1 MEKTSYFSNMEQKD
15 TLSYKLV
22 NEETVIK
29 EDKSNASII
38 GCKIQKS
45 IFTEVSF
52 YSADFDGTIMIDCKF
67 EKGNWSRTDC
77 CSLTASNT
85 IFIGIDFTLSTMR
98 NAEFKKCTFINC
110 NFDHIALSGSTF
122 YHCLF
127 KDIVLSQSS
136 TYLNTYINCCFDS
149 CNFNGN
155 FYYNMLIRNEYMSSF
170 FHKKLFAY
178 NYFFQENNKNLELF
192 GLDNLQEEEV
202 KTYLIQNNLLI
213 NLVILDLNENS
224 NIDLSI
230 IRFLAA
236 IGELLNLGT
245 LVREEQ
251 LQFIHNLSKFLLRE
265 DLLSAITIAEASS
278 YIEHH
283 LLFLD
288 MQDNF
293 AYEKCKET
301 LNAIKNE
308 LLQAYQIMGQSISFK
323 YDEKKEDT
331 EQIVK
336 IVYNKEPEI
345 PICTILNEIKASL
358 GINAPD
364 AARIKTEVGSFHE
377 WISCYDS
384 VVQCLQLLI
393 SVLGLGY
400 TIIGALQKKKL
411 KEKEKEEEAQ
421 LAATTSENMIAMIN
435 KALSKQK
442 ITPEF
447 SQTIQIVAKNE
458 VIASKNFRGYSKS
471 NVQSIDIMTKK
482 S

>member
-1 MEKTSYFSNMEQKD
+1 MEKTSYFSNMQQKD

-29 EDKSNASII
+29 EDKSNANII
-38 GCKIQKS
+38 GCKIQKC

-52 YSADFDGTIMIDCKF
+52 YSADFDGTIIIDCKF

-98 NAEFKKCTFINC
+98 NADFKKCTFINC

-122 YHCLF
+122 SHCSF
-127 KDIVLSQSS
+127 KDIILSQSS
-136 TYLNTYINCCFDS
+136 TYLNTYINCYFDS

-155 FYYNMLIRNEYMSSF
+155 FYYNMMIRNEYMNSLF
-170 FHKKLFAY
+170 NKKLFAY
-178 NYFFQENNKNLELF
+178 NYFLQENNKSLASF
-192 GLDNLQEEEV
+192 GLDNLQEEDI
-202 KTYLIQNNLLI
+202 KAYLIQNNLLI

-224 NIDLSI
+224 NIDLSL

-236 IGELLNLGT
+236 IGELLNIGT

-265 DLLSAITIAEASS
+265 ESLSAITIAEASS
-278 YIEHH
+278 FIEHS

-288 MQDNF
+288 THDNF

-308 LLQAYQIMGQSISFK
+308 LLLAYQTIGQSISFR
-323 YDEKKEDT
+323 YDVKNEDS
-331 EQIVK
+331 EQTVK
-336 IVYNKEPEI
+336 IVYDKEPEI

-358 GINAPD
+358 GVKAPD
-364 AARIKTEVGSFHE
+364 AVRIKTEVGSFHE

-400 TIIGALQKKKL
+400 TIIGAKQKKKT
-411 KEKEKEEEAQ
+411 KEKGKEEETKLEAR
-421 LAATTSENMIAMIN
+421 TSENMIAMLN

-458 VIASKNFRGYSKS
+458 VVASKNFRGYSKS
-471 NVQSIDIMTKK
+471 NIQSIDIMTKK

>member
-1 MEKTSYFSNMEQKD
+1 MEKTSYFSNMQQKD

-29 EDKSNASII
+29 EDKSNANII

-122 YHCLF
+122 SHCLF
-127 KDIVLSQSS
+127 KDIILSQSS
-136 TYLNTYINCCFDS
+136 TYLNTYINCYFDS

-155 FYYNMLIRNEYMSSF
+155 FYYNMMIRNEYMNSLF
-170 FHKKLFAY
+170 NKKLFAY
-178 NYFFQENNKNLELF
+178 NYFLQESNKNLASF
-192 GLDNLQEEEV
+192 GLDNLQEEEI
-202 KTYLIQNNLLI
+202 KAYLIQNNLLI

-224 NIDLSI
+224 NIDLSL

-236 IGELLNLGT
+236 IGELLNIGT

-265 DLLSAITIAEASS
+265 ELLSAITIAEASS
-278 YIEHH
+278 FIEHS
-283 LLFLD
+283 LLCLD
-288 MQDNF
+288 TQDNF

-308 LLQAYQIMGQSISFK
+308 LLLAYQTIGQSISFR
-323 YDEKKEDT
+323 YDEKNEDS
-331 EQIVK
+331 EQTVK
-336 IVYNKEPEI
+336 IVYDKEPEI

-358 GINAPD
+358 GVKAPD
-364 AARIKTEVGSFHE
+364 AVRIKTEVGSFHE

-400 TIIGALQKKKL
+400 TIIGAQQKKKT
-411 KEKEKEEEAQ
+411 KEKEKEEEAK
-421 LAATTSENMIAMIN
+421 LEAITSENMIAMIN

-458 VIASKNFRGYSKS
+458 VVASKNFRGYSKS
-471 NVQSIDIMTKK
+471 NIQSIDIMTKK